1 MGIEKLISNIVNEA
15 VKKSDLAAFLI
26 NKWNSESP
34 KFNSLDPE
42 TKSSHTLAIIESYQ
56 NIKSKIR
63 PTNPAVFNFLQRH
76 DGNHGSNLITIEQLN
91 KITEV
96 PFKELMEL
104 LSTVGDFKP
113 LVSDDSSKVLGD
125 DDEVKL
131 IKTFGTSGNKP
142 TEGKVETS
150 KQMWGSPKNAIVNED
165 GFRVYHIKDQT
176 QAIRMGYYYQTL
188 HLKQYRDLK
197 IGKSYGDEFEV
208 RPPWN
213 VTFRKDFQ
221 EKNSVGSSII
231 SHGFNKWSSFR
242 TAHEASIYFVID
254 ESRNPFEDILT
265 NGKYFMSVIEVLNDG
280 GYQLRS
286 MLNDG
291 SILLNWKK
299 LVVLYPKLE
308 GHEELFKYYDFTSEE
323 LIEPTEIDTSFNEYP
338 ESKNYI
344 GKQLPEVQIAWFK
357 EGNDITKALTWR
369 TMTSP
374 VRLAY
379 IDTITSYNIFEK
391 ISNEDLMNEML
402 RGVVGKGGKTYAT
415 ILNDKM
421 VSIGKKSLSFLTH
434 HYNELKYEVEFV
446 GKRTPTRV
454 IYKTKSKDSS
464 KDGLMGI
471 FDTKRGQWFQSNG
484 IKYDSRYELSNRL
497 RKKDKNGKTYLIFEL
512 TASDNGDKFYVV
524 NDEPFVSGKTHDGYF
539 YSLNAYNKFITD
551 FIESE
556 KPEPFKNSKTS
567 LA

>member
-1 MGIEKLISNIVNEA
+1 MEIEKLISNIVNEA
-15 VKKSDLAAFLI
+15 VKKSDLVSFLS
-26 NKWNSESP
+26 NKFSSESP

-42 TKSSHTLAIIESYQ
+42 TKSTYTFGIIEAYK
-56 NIKSKIR
+56 NIKSKLR
-63 PTNPAVFNFLQRH
+63 PSNPAVFSFLQRH
-76 DGNHGSNLITIEQLN
+76 DGNHGTNLITIEQLN

-96 PFKELMEL
+96 PYKELMEL

-113 LVSDDSSKVLGD
+113 IATDGASKGLGGD

-131 IKTFGTSGNKP
+131 IRTFGTSGNNP
-142 TEGKVETS
+142 TQGKVEAS
-150 KQMWGSPKNAIVNED
+150 KQMWASPKNAVVNED
-165 GFRVYHIKDQT
+165 GFRVYHVKDQT

-188 HLKQYRDLK
+188 HIKQFRDIK
-197 IGKSYGDEFEV
+197 IEV

-213 VTFRKDFQ
+213 VTFRKDYQ

-242 TAHEASIYFVID
+242 SAHEASIYFVID

-291 SILLNWKK
+291 SLLLNWKK
-299 LVVLYPKLE
+299 LVDLYPKLE
-308 GHEELFKYYDFTSEE
+308 GHEDSFVYHEFSPEE
-323 LIEPTEIDTSFNEYP
+323 LVEPMEIDTSFNEYP

-344 GKQLPEVQIAWFK
+344 GKQLPDVQIAWFK
-357 EGNDITKALTWR
+357 EGNDITKSLTWR
-369 TMTSP
+369 TMTVP

-379 IDTITSYNIFEK
+379 IDTITAYNIFEK
-391 ISNEDLMNEML
+391 ISNEDLLNEML
-402 RGVVGKGGKTYAT
+402 RGVVAKGGKPFTT

-421 VSIGKKSLSFLTH
+421 ISIGKKGLSFLTH
-434 HYNELKYEVEFV
+434 HYNESKYEVEFI

-454 IYKTKSKDSS
+454 IYKSKSKDSS

-471 FDTKRGQWFQSNG
+471 FDTKKGKWFIGPDG
-484 IKYDSRYELSNRL
+484 IRYDARYEITNKL

-512 TASDNGDKFYVV
+512 IASDNGDKFYIV
-524 NDEPFVSGKTHDGYF
+524 NDEPFVSDKTHHGYF
-539 YSLNAYNKFITD
+539 YSLKAYNKFLID
-551 FIESE
+551 FIDSE
-556 KPEPFKNSKTS
+556 KPEPYKNPKTS